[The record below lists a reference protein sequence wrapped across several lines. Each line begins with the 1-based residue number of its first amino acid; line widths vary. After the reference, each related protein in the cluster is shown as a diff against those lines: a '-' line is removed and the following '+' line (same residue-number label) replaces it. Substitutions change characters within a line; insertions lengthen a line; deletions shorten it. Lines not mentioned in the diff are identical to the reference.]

1 LDRSDSLRRNQQAKL
16 FEYLKDHL
24 LDPSNAAIARYLT
37 QSLRS
42 KGSREQVSND
52 SVGRWTLGEQLIR
65 RDSVRKLA
73 LALGCSVIELEEYL
87 SGQLGAD
94 FLGRLQ
100 FPRQNHSPKSN
111 SVPSSS
117 PDSSLQSLLKES
129 NLVQEKLGLHDR
141 IESRAKTDETPA
153 EEAEQEKEIL
163 VLQVKP
169 LDEPSIV
176 DAVFQL
182 MQFLSVESLFQ
193 VSMRGLATV
202 QDKLGELESLEE
214 SDEHT
219 KIHHNSRTF

>member
-1 LDRSDSLRRNQQAKL
+1 MDRSDSLRRNQQAKL

-24 LDPSNAAIARYLT
+24 PDPSNAAIARYLT

-94 FLGRLQ
+94 FLDRLQ
-100 FPRQNHSPKSN
+100 FPRQNHSPESN
-111 SVPSSS
+111 RVPSSS
-117 PDSSLQSLLKES
+117 PDSSIQSLLEKS
-129 NLVQEKLGLHDR
+129 KLVQEKLEQQDR
-141 IESRAKTDETPA
+141 IKSIAKTDEAPA
-153 EEAEQEKEIL
+153 EEAEQEGEIL

-182 MQFLSVESLFQ
+182 MQLLSVESLFQ

-202 QDKLGELESLEE
+202 QDKLGELESIEKLPG
-214 SDEHT
+214 DTRKLHQ
-219 KIHHNSRTF
+219 NSR